1 MILAVDNHAFLQRAR
16 ALPPLPESAA
26 RLTGLLAGDEPDLPE
41 IVKVIE
47 HDPSLTMKLLRLANS
62 AVSGSR
68 HRIGTVR
75 EALIRLGTGTVVG
88 FVIGT
93 CVRPLMGNTI
103 PGYGIAKKE
112 YWSHSLAAAF
122 AAEAIQAHSSNW
134 SGHLAFTAALL
145 HDLGKL
151 VLGQFLNAEL
161 SAWLAR
167 AVTEGRLSAFRA
179 EREIL
184 SLHHGEAGGIVA
196 QYWGLP
202 DSLVKGIVYHH
213 DPEVGADGICY
224 VTYLANL
231 VAHRLAREKRDDRD
245 TPPAQVDDDIGPALT
260 WLGLAEKDY
269 VNVCV
274 QARKAL
280 QTIAGHME

>member
-1 MILAVDNHAFLQRAR
+1 MILTIDHHAVLQRAY
-16 ALPPLPESAA
+16 ALPPLPQSAA
-26 RLTGLLAGDEPDLPE
+26 RLTGLLAHDEPDLGE
-41 IVKVIE
+41 IARVIE

-62 AVSGSR
+62 AVSGTR

-103 PGYGIAKKE
+103 PGYGIPKRE

-122 AAEAIQAHSSNW
+122 AAEAIQAHSSTW
-134 SGHLAFTAALL
+134 AGQLAFTAALL

-151 VLGQFLNAEL
+151 VLGQFLNLEL

-184 SLHHGEAGGIVA
+184 SLHHGEAGGIIA

-213 DPEVGADGICY
+213 DPDQGADGICY

-231 VAHRLAREKRDDRD
+231 VAHRIASEKRVECGAPPTCADDE
-245 TPPAQVDDDIGPALT
+245 TGPALA
-260 WLGLAEKDY
+260 WLGLAEQDL
-269 VNVCV
+269 VNVCAE
-274 QARKAL
+274 ARKGLHA
-280 QTIAGHME
+280 IAGHME